1 MSRESEAGDSRKG
14 AGEGEGECILPF
26 RGGIRAN
33 VRDGLK
39 WGCLGGTTFDW
50 IVVENSSEV

>member
-1 MSRESEAGDSRKG
+1 MIRRLILVEVSR
-14 AGEGEGECILPF
+14 EGEGECIFPV

-39 WGCLGGTTFDW
+39 WGRLGGTTFDW
-50 IVVENSSEV
+50 IDVGNSSEV